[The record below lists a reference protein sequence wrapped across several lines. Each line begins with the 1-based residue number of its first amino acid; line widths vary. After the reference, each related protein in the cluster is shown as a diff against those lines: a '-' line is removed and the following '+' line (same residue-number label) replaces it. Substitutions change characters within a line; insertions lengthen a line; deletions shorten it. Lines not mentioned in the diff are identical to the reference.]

1 MNHTIADVAVP
12 AARPKIT
19 MRYKWGISEAS
30 FRKLL
35 YFAGLILVILL
46 VAIFLSLVIASL
58 PALRQF
64 GFSFL
69 VGKTWDPVRGEFGAF
84 AFLVGTLMSSFMA
97 LIISMIFSL
106 PVSIFLGEY
115 FRHGKLQPS

>member
-1 MNHTIADVAVP
+1 VP
-12 AARPKIT
+12 ASRVKIA
-19 MRYKWGISEAS
+19 MQYKWGISEAL
-30 FRKLL
+30 FRRLL

-46 VAIFLSLVIASL
+46 VAIFFSLVIASF

-64 GFSFL
+64 GFGFL

-97 LIISMIFSL
+97 LLISMVFSL

-115 FRHGKLQPS
+115 SP